1 MYQAKTKVMVV
12 AVVADALTAAVT
24 VKAVVVQ
31 QAVMQVVQ
39 TAAVM
44 VKAVVAQATAR
55 RLVNAQAMT
64 AVTKASQ
71 VSAQVANPI
80 KANAQARLA
89 VVTAPAHHVAIALQP
104 VAVVQVAAKVAQQ
117 IALTA
122 VVKVVQQAVI
132 AVETRNNVIM
142 NG

>member
-1 MYQAKTKVMVV
+1 MYRAKTKVMVV
-12 AVVADALTAAVT
+12 AVVADALTAV
-24 VKAVVVQ
+24 VKAVV
-31 QAVMQVVQ
+31 VMQVVQ
-39 TAAVM
+39 TAAAM

-55 RLVNAQAMT
+55 RLVNAPAMT
-64 AVTKASQ
+64 AVIKASQ

-89 VVTAPAHHVAIALQP
+89 VVTVPAHHAAIALQP
-104 VAVVQVAAKVAQQ
+104 VAVVQVAAKVAQR

-122 VVKVVQQAVI
+122 VVKVVQQAATV
-132 AVETRNNVIM
+132 VETRNNVIM

>member
-1 MYQAKTKVMVV
+1 MYLAKTKVMVV
-12 AVVADALTAAVT
+12 AVVADALTAV
-24 VKAVVVQ
+24 VKAVV
-31 QAVMQVVQ
+31 VMQVVQ
-39 TAAVM
+39 TAAAM

-55 RLVNAQAMT
+55 RLVNAPAMT
-64 AVTKASQ
+64 AVIKASQ

-89 VVTAPAHHVAIALQP
+89 VVTVPAHHAAIALQP
-104 VAVVQVAAKVAQQ
+104 VAVVQVAAKVAQR

-122 VVKVVQQAVI
+122 VVKVVQQAATV
-132 AVETRNNVIM
+132 VETRNNVIM

>member
-1 MYQAKTKVMVV
+1 MYRAKTKVMVV
-12 AVVADALTAAVT
+12 AVVADALTAV
-24 VKAVVVQ
+24 VKAVV
-31 QAVMQVVQ
+31 VMQVVQ
-39 TAAVM
+39 TAAAM

-55 RLVNAQAMT
+55 RLVNAPAMT
-64 AVTKASQ
+64 AVIKASQ

-89 VVTAPAHHVAIALQP
+89 VVTVPAHHAAIALQP
-104 VAVVQVAAKVAQQ
+104 VAVVQVAAKVAQR

-122 VVKVVQQAVI
+122 AAKVVQQAATV
-132 AVETRNNVIM
+132 VETRNNVIM

>member
-1 MYQAKTKVMVV
+1 MYRGETKVRVV
-12 AVVADALTAAVT
+12 AGVADAPTAV
-24 VKAVVVQ
+24 VNAVVVR
-31 QAVMQVVQ
+31 QVVQ
-39 TAAVM
+39 TAAAM

-55 RLVNAQAMT
+55 RLVNAPAMT
-64 AVTKASQ
+64 AVIKASQ

-89 VVTAPAHHVAIALQP
+89 VVSVTAHHSAIALEP
-104 VAVVQVAAKVAQQ
+104 GAVVQVAAKVAQR

-122 VVKVVQQAVI
+122 VVKVVQQAATV
-132 AVETRNNVIM
+132 VETRNNVIM

>member
-1 MYQAKTKVMVV
+1 MYLAIIKVKV
-12 AVVADALTAAVT
+12 VVADVLTAA
-24 VKAVVVQ
+24 A
-31 QAVMQVVQ
+31 
-39 TAAVM
+39 M

-55 RLVNAQAMT
+55 RLVNAPAMT
-64 AVTKASQ
+64 AVIKASQ

-89 VVTAPAHHVAIALQP
+89 VVTVPAHHAAIALQP
-104 VAVVQVAAKVAQQ
+104 VAVVQVAAKVAQR

-122 VVKVVQQAVI
+122 VVKVVQQAATV
-132 AVETRNNVIM
+132 VETRNNVIM

>member
-1 MYQAKTKVMVV
+1 
-12 AVVADALTAAVT
+12 
-24 VKAVVVQ
+24 
-31 QAVMQVVQ
+31 
-39 TAAVM
+39 M

-55 RLVNAQAMT
+55 RLVNAPAMT
-64 AVTKASQ
+64 AVIKASQ

-89 VVTAPAHHVAIALQP
+89 VVTVPAHHAAIALQP
-104 VAVVQVAAKVAQQ
+104 VAVVQVAAKVAQR

-122 VVKVVQQAVI
+122 AVKVVQQAATV
-132 AVETRNNVIM
+132 VETRNNVIM